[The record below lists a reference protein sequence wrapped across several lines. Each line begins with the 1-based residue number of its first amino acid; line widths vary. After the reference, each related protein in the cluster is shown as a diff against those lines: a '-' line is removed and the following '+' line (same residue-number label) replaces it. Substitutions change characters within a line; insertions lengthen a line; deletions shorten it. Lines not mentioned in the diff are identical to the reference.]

1 MNTADGILLKAFC
14 AIHIRKRFPIC
25 RSNYRLTAALGNYSF
40 LVFHFNEYGCVYL
53 AEDTIK
59 SMTRGWIISR
69 LYVCFIPHHQHAIS
83 QQFDAT
89 APMMS
94 LCEKR

>member
-1 MNTADGILLKAFC
+1 MNTANGILLRAFC
-14 AIHIRKRFPIC
+14 VIHIRKRFPI
-25 RSNYRLTAALGNYSF
+25 SSFNNRLTASWAICSF

-59 SMTRGWIISR
+59 SMTISWIISR

-94 LCEKR
+94 LYEER